1 MSGKIFLVTRND
13 GLGERLKAML
23 NAIILA
29 DYFGVDFK
37 FRWRLNPTLTGGGH
51 CIVDAAAT
59 FDPVF
64 ISDHCVTK
72 PDLTRFIT
80 LKPLGLP
87 LEEIRRLLD
96 SAPDGIIVNQEAIER
111 LVTGLD
117 DLPGRLKD
125 AWRRIDFAPDLRDEM
140 ARAAAVPLPPNAVA
154 LHLRAG
160 DMIYGNFRLF
170 DSYTHKALCYPVAK
184 HIIEE
189 RLASGQT
196 PIIFGQDVPT
206 CRLLAARYG
215 VKLASDLLAPAD
227 DLGTALAEI
236 ILMSR
241 CSEIHAGV
249 SGFSR
254 VAELIGDGKIVT
266 PFDDSARDVVGII
279 AGDPDLYDPHVPLSG
294 PQRAFAFYN
303 LVHYGRD
310 VIEPESLIEALDCAL
325 FYDRGNAFYAILKAM
340 YESEAGRPDDAER
353 TLCDMLSVALQDD
366 IDFKETTVRRVIKNA
381 FGGYQRTSKMNL
393 RPYLES
399 LSRQPHYDRP
409 STLFI
414 GQLAGLAA
422 ERGEGFEDEEAAR
435 QQRMTAQYA

>member
-23 NAIILA
+23 NAIVLA

-37 FRWRLNPTLTGGGH
+37 IRWRLNPTLTGGGH
-51 CIVDAAAT
+51 CIVAAAAT

-64 ISDHCVTK
+64 IADHCMTN
-72 PDLTRFIT
+72 PDLTRFVT

-87 LEEIRRLLD
+87 LEDIRKLLD

-125 AWRRIDFAPDLRDEM
+125 AWRRIDFASDLRDEM
-140 ARAAAVPLPPNAVA
+140 ARAATIPLPPNAVA

-189 RLASGQT
+189 RLAAGQT
-196 PIIFGQDVPT
+196 PVIFGQDVPT
-206 CRLLAARYG
+206 CRLLAG
-215 VKLASDLLAPAD
+215 KFGLKLASDLLDLTD

-236 ILMSR
+236 VLMSR
-241 CSEIHAGV
+241 CAQIYAGV

-254 VAELIGDGKIVT
+254 VAELIGGGKIIT
-266 PFDDSARDVVGII
+266 PAGESAASVVDVI
-279 AGDPDLYDPHVPLSG
+279 ASDPDLYDPEVPLSG

-310 VIEPESLIEALDCAL
+310 VVAPESLIEALDCAL

-340 YESEAGRPDDAER
+340 YETEVGKLDDAER
-353 TLCDMLSVALQDD
+353 TLCDMLSVSLQDD
-366 IDFKETTVRRVIKNA
+366 VDFKETTVRRVIKNA

-399 LSRQPHYDRP
+399 LSRQPQYDRP

-414 GQLAGLAA
+414 GQLARLAA
-422 ERGEGFEDEEAAR
+422 EKGEGFEDEQAVR
-435 QQRMTAQYA
+435 QQRVAQYA